1 MKTIMSGLVVLLLAV
16 SCAAGSDASKV
27 TVSKSP
33 LTPEQ
38 IAVYNVFLSAYNNGA
53 GGIVNLGNQTIKL
66 NLSNQDA
73 DECLS
78 GTKLE
83 NLAETNSTVHT
94 IGPEAIDSK
103 KYRLVD
109 ANQQAAQIRK
119 NDPSRTVGEG
129 RSIEN
134 AVSAAFASGLLEIS
148 EIAFDKEH
156 HYAVMRF
163 RFVCGGL
170 CGNGATLVLEKIG
183 DTWQRTKRSCN
194 EWIS

>member
-1 MKTIMSGLVVLLLAV
+1 MKTIISGLVLLLAA
-16 SCAAGSDASKV
+16 SCVAASAASKV

-38 IAVYNVFLSAYNNGA
+38 IAVYNVFLSVYSNGA
-53 GGIVNLGNQTIKL
+53 QGLVNLGNQTIAL

-73 DECLS
+73 DDCLS

-94 IGPEAIDSK
+94 IAPEAIDSK

-109 ANQQAAQIRK
+109 ADQQAAQIRK
-119 NDPSRTVGEG
+119 NDPSRTMGEG
-129 RSIEN
+129 KTVKD
-134 AVSAAFASGLLEIS
+134 AVNAAFASGLLVIS

-170 CGNGATLVLEKIG
+170 CGNGATLVLEKVG
-183 DTWQRTKRSCN
+183 DTWQPTKRSCH

>member
-1 MKTIMSGLVVLLLAV
+1 VKTILGGLVLLLAA

-38 IAVYNVFLSAYNNGA
+38 IAIYNVFLSTYNNGA
-53 GGIVNLGNQTIKL
+53 RGIVNLGNQTIAL

-73 DECLS
+73 DDCLS

-83 NLAETNSTVHT
+83 NLEETNSTVHA
-94 IGPEAIDSK
+94 IAPEAIDSK

-109 ANQQAAQIRK
+109 ADQQTAQIRK
-119 NDPSRTVGEG
+119 NDPSRTMAEG
-129 RSIEN
+129 RPVKD
-134 AVSAAFASGLLEIS
+134 AVNAAFASGLLEIS

-170 CGNGATLVLEKIG
+170 CGHGATLVLEKIG
-183 DTWQRTKRSCN
+183 DKWQPTKRSCHD
-194 EWIS
+194 WIS

>member
-1 MKTIMSGLVVLLLAV
+1 MKATIRGLVLLLAA
-16 SCAAGSDASKV
+16 SCAAASDDAKV
-27 TVSKSP
+27 TVAKSP

-38 IAVYNVFLSAYNNGA
+38 IAIYSVFLNAYNNGA
-53 GGIVNLGNQTIKL
+53 GGIVNLGNQTIAL
-66 NLSNQDA
+66 NLSSEDA
-73 DECLS
+73 EQCLS

-83 NLAETNSTVHT
+83 NLEDADRTLHR

-109 ANQQAAQIRK
+109 ADQQIAQIRK
-119 NDPSRTVGEG
+119 YDPSRATEKGK
-129 RSIEN
+129 SIKDIIN
-134 AVSAAFASGLLEIS
+134 TAFASGLLEIS
-148 EIAFDKEH
+148 EIAFDKQH

-163 RFVCGGL
+163 RFVCGWL

-183 DTWQRTKRSCN
+183 DKWRPTKQSCG

>member
-1 MKTIMSGLVVLLLAV
+1 MGGLVLLLAA
-16 SCAAGSDASKV
+16 SCSAGSDSSKV

-38 IAVYNVFLSAYNNGA
+38 VAIYDTFLSVYNNGA
-53 GGIVNLGNQTIKL
+53 QGIVNLGNRTIAL
-66 NLSNQDA
+66 NLSDQDA
-73 DECLS
+73 NDCLS

-83 NLAETNSTVHT
+83 NLAETNSTVHL
-94 IGPEAIDSK
+94 IAPEAIDSK

-109 ANQQAAQIRK
+109 ADQQTVQIWK
-119 NDPSRTVGEG
+119 NDPSHTMGEG
-129 RSIEN
+129 KSVKD
-134 AVSAAFASGLLEIS
+134 AVNAAFASGLLELS

-170 CGNGATLVLEKIG
+170 CGHGSTLVLEKVE
-183 DTWQRTKRSCN
+183 DKWKATKRPCH

>member
-1 MKTIMSGLVVLLLAV
+1 VKTILGGLVLLLAASCVAV
-16 SCAAGSDASKV
+16 SDTSKV
-27 TVSKSP
+27 KVSKSP

-38 IAVYNVFLSAYNNGA
+38 IAIYNAFLNTYNNGA
-53 GGIVNLGNQTIKL
+53 QGIVNLGNQTIAL

-73 DECLS
+73 NDCLS

-83 NLAETNSTVHT
+83 NLAETNSTVHM

-109 ANQQAAQIRK
+109 ADQQAAQVRK
-119 NDPSRTVGEG
+119 NDPSRTMGEG
-129 RSIEN
+129 RSVKD
-134 AVSAAFASGLLEIS
+134 AVNAAFASGLLEIS
-148 EIAFDKEH
+148 EIAFDKVH
-156 HYAVMRF
+156 HHAVMRF

-170 CGNGATLVLEKIG
+170 CGHGATVVLEKIG
-183 DTWQRTKRSCN
+183 DKWQPTKKSCD